1 MQRRNNNNQKQ
12 RRTYKRKPK
21 PYKRA
26 GPVVTHVPRRLPFG
40 DTTRTTLVYTD
51 QFDWAPVSSHYTHTF
66 RGNSAYDPDYTGTGH
81 QPRYFDTFSVIY
93 TKYRVLGTR
102 IDVSY
107 TNYAGLTTA
116 ELIIAPN
123 TEVLTLTDANVI
135 KELPRA
141 RTHGVMPIVAGVPMT
156 LTHSISTSKVL
167 GLTRNAVKDDDYAA
181 LCTSNPV
188 SIWYWIVYVH
198 SLPSSENVVL
208 EATVKMSFDVEF
220 FDRKDVPLSSIV
232 PDPESLNNEQREQL
246 ARGVDPRRRS
256 VRK

>member
-1 MQRRNNNNQKQ
+1 MNRQNKLRQKKKTH
-12 RRTYKRKPK
+12 RKYPVGKKR
-21 PYKRA
+21 
-26 GPVVTHVPRRLPFG
+26 GPVRTVVPRRLPFA
-40 DTTRTTLVYTD
+40 DTERTTLVYTD
-51 QFDWAPVSSHYTHTF
+51 QFDWAPISSHYTYTF
-66 RGNSAYDPDYTGTGH
+66 RGNSAFDPDYTGTGH
-81 QPRYFDTFSVIY
+81 QPRYFDTFAVIY

-116 ELIIAPN
+116 ELVIAPN

-141 RTHGVMPIVAGVPMT
+141 KTKGVMPIVAGVPMK
-156 LTHSISTSKVL
+156 LTHKISTSTVL
-167 GLTRNAVKDDDYAA
+167 GLTKNAVRDDDYAA

-198 SLPSSENVVL
+198 ALPASENVTI
-208 EATVKMSFDVEF
+208 EATVKMSFDIEF
-220 FDRKDVPLSSIV
+220 FDRKDVPLSSV
-232 PDPESLNNEQREQL
+232 VVDPESLTPDQRKLIAIGQ
-246 ARGVDPRRRS
+246 DPKRRS